1 MALSAAE
8 SCSVDVHHIL
18 PAKPF
23 WLANLRLHVLVFFI
37 CFAAGTLVARAVD
50 MATGVLAQAGM
61 QMQVYY
67 PEPLH
72 QQLFF
77 VDKQEL
83 PEEPVNIDAVVP
95 SVPRSLGLKDS
106 TRGTVV
112 LAIKG
117 FGVEAIR

>member
-1 MALSAAE
+1 MALSASE
-8 SCSVDVHHIL
+8 SRFADMQHIL

-23 WLANLRLHVLVFFI
+23 RLANSRTRILVFFA
-37 CFAAGTLVARAVD
+37 CLAAGTLVTRAVD
-50 MATGVLAQAGM
+50 VATGVLAQAGI
-61 QMQVYY
+61 QMQVCY

-72 QQLFF
+72 QQPCF
-77 VDKQEL
+77 VGNQEL

-95 SVPRSLGLKDS
+95 SVPRSLGLKDN

>member
-1 MALSAAE
+1 MALSASE
-8 SCSVDVHHIL
+8 SRFADMQHIL

-23 WLANLRLHVLVFFI
+23 RLANSRTRILVFFA
-37 CFAAGTLVARAVD
+37 CLAAGTLVTRAVD
-50 MATGVLAQAGM
+50 VATGVLAQAGI
-61 QMQVYY
+61 QTQVCY

-72 QQLFF
+72 QQPCF
-77 VDKQEL
+77 VGNQEL

-95 SVPRSLGLKDS
+95 SVPRSLGLKDN